1 MKCAFSGK
9 IEGIESEE
17 KLDEVYI
24 KKSDLL
30 EKVVTEEMGDFVER
44 EIVHLCDINKCAT
57 YTKQVS
63 LEEVA
68 EYCNDRNIEMVSRD
82 WLDSLN
88 DDLEKAVNIAK
99 AYERS
104 LKAFNGR
111 LEELEHETEL
121 LNADLKDGV
130 TGYGMQRKCFEVRI
144 KKGLLRDIICF
155 MEQAMIEE
163 RSAE

>member
-1 MKCAFSGK
+1 M
-9 IEGIESEE
+9 
-17 KLDEVYI
+17 DEVYI

-68 EYCNDRNIEMVSRD
+68 EYCNDRNIEMVARD

>member
-1 MKCAFSGK
+1 MKSAFSGK

-68 EYCNDRNIEMVSRD
+68 EYCNNRNIEMVARD
-82 WLDSLN
+82 WLDNLN
-88 DDLEKAVNIAK
+88 DSLEKAVSIAK
-99 AYERS
+99 AYEES
-104 LKAFNGR
+104 LKVFNER
-111 LEELEHETEL
+111 LEELENETEL
-121 LNADLKDGV
+121 LNADLEDGV
-130 TGYGMQRKCFEVRI
+130 KGVGMTRKCFEVRV
-144 KKGLLRDIICF
+144 KKELLRDIICF
-155 MEQAMIEE
+155 MEQAITEGSEE
-163 RSAE
+163 